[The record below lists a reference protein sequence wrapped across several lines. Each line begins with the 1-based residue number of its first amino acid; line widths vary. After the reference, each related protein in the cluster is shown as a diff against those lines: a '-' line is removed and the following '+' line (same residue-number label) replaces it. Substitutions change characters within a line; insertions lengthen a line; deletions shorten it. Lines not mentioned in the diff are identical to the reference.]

1 MTIEELIRS
10 AEACTIVWGSDCQNC
25 FYNDVIGEYMG
36 CRKGMILNLLNVLK
50 ARLASEQACKVEN
63 RPIDARKEAEPISM
77 LAPIKSP
84 SEGAFEVLWTEGGE
98 GRKLR
103 FTDMENAT
111 IFTDLLLNAKRN
123 VGEVT
128 VRRSKW

>member
-1 MTIEELIRS
+1 MQIYSVNAGCDDCDYHDHDVCCVDDLLADAITIIKAGYR
-10 AEACTIVWGSDCQNC
+10 EACKPS
-25 FYNDVIGEYMG
+25 
-36 CRKGMILNLLNVLK
+36 
-50 ARLASEQACKVEN
+50 N

-84 SEGAFEVLWTEGGE
+84 PEGAFEVLWSEGGE
-98 GRKLR
+98 ERKLR

-128 VRRSKW
+128 IRRTTW

>member
-1 MTIEELIRS
+1 MTKDISVEKLIKC
-10 AEACTIVWGSDCQNC
+10 AEIHFDVNAECGGCE
-25 FYNDVIGEYMG
+25 YNDHDLDCVDA
-36 CRKGMILNLLNVLK
+36 LLADAITIIK
-50 ARLASEQACKVEN
+50 AGYREACKVEN
-63 RPIDARKEAEPISM
+63 RPTDEEKEAGPISM

-84 SEGAFEVLWTEGGE
+84 SEGAFEVLRTEGGE

-128 VRRSKW
+128 IRRSKW

>member
-1 MTIEELIRS
+1 MTKDISVERLIKCAEIHFDVDEECGGCDYKGCDI
-10 AEACTIVWGSDCQNC
+10 ACVDALLADAITVIKVW
-25 FYNDVIGEYMG
+25 YRE
-36 CRKGMILNLLNVLK
+36 
-50 ARLASEQACKVEN
+50 ACKVEN
-63 RPIDARKEAEPISM
+63 SPADARKEAEPINV

-98 GRKLR
+98 GQKLR

-128 VRRSKW
+128 IRRMAW

>member
-1 MTIEELIRS
+1 MTKDISVERLIKC
-10 AEACTIVWGSDCQNC
+10 AEIHNEHNTGCGGCDYKDYDDCVSVMLA
-25 FYNDVIGEYMG
+25 DVIT
-36 CRKGMILNLLNVLK
+36 IIK
-50 ARLASEQACKVEN
+50 AGYREACKVEN
-63 RPIDARKEAEPISM
+63 SPIDEEKGAEPINV

-128 VRRSKW
+128 IRRTAW

>member
-1 MTIEELIRS
+1 MTNDITIAKLIKC
-10 AEACTIVWGSDCQNC
+10 AEIHFDDNANCDDCDYGTRDIYCVDAMLHDAITIIKAG
-25 FYNDVIGEYMG
+25 YN
-36 CRKGMILNLLNVLK
+36 
-50 ARLASEQACKVEN
+50 ATCKPQN
-63 RPIDARKEAEPISM
+63 RPIDEGKGAEPISM
-77 LAPIKSP
+77 PAPIKSP

-98 GRKLR
+98 ERKLR

-128 VRRSKW
+128 IRRSEW

>member
-1 MTIEELIRS
+1 MTKDIS
-10 AEACTIVWGSDCQNC
+10 V
-25 FYNDVIGEYMG
+25 
-36 CRKGMILNLLNVLK
+36 
-50 ARLASEQACKVEN
+50 ARLIECAEMHLNFNGECGACDYKDYDDCVEVMLADAITIIKAGYREACKVEN
-63 RPIDARKEAEPISM
+63 RPTDAQKEAEPISM

-84 SEGAFEVLWTEGGE
+84 SEGAFEVLWAEGGE
-98 GRKLR
+98 ERKLR

-128 VRRSKW
+128 IRRTTW

>member
-1 MTIEELIRS
+1 MTKDISIEKLIRC
-10 AEACTIVWGSDCQNC
+10 AERHFDDNEGCGDCDYEDC
-25 FYNDVIGEYMG
+25 DIRCVDALLADAITVI
-36 CRKGMILNLLNVLK
+36 K
-50 ARLASEQACKVEN
+50 AGYREACKVEN
-63 RPIDARKEAEPISM
+63 RPIDEEKWAGPISM

-84 SEGAFEVLWTEGGE
+84 SEGAFEVLWAEGGE

-128 VRRSKW
+128 IRRMAW